1 MAGVFISYRR
11 RDSEPYADALYSEIA
26 RRLDTRDVFLDT
38 RGIAH
43 GSDFTKEIR
52 ERLSASKIVLVL
64 IGPDWLDARDA
75 KGAQRLSD
83 NQDWVRTEI
92 REAFSLGRRVIPV
105 LVRGATM
112 PLRDA
117 LPGDIAQLVDLNA
130 FVFVDFVRDV
140 PRLVDLIDRRLP
152 IAEPAVVMALAAVV
166 GAMVRT
172 SLQTSARGSAGLNS
186 ADFFPIGFYAVLGT
200 GLYYGLL
207 VLGASIATRRRL
219 GWRMEEMLR
228 ISGCAVAGAGLG
240 HMAHW
245 VMFGMSTGDAAVY
258 ALRTG
263 LWFLGIG
270 VGLAIGLRR
279 FAPNF
284 RWRTSAL
291 APLVLALAVSAAAG
305 AAVEFRSDVL
315 NGAIEAVLG
324 LQGAIRRSWLWLPIT
339 LGLGAIWAARSRI
352 RRSRLI
358 AFVSLTLPL
367 VAAMVLADLV
377 ASAAGQGVPRELLAA
392 KNAWDNALFYGAAMA
407 TLVWRINAAERMVQP
422 E

>member
-43 GSDFTKEIR
+43 GADFTKEIR
-52 ERLSASKIVLVL
+52 ERLTASKIVLVL

-75 KGAQRLSD
+75 NGVQRLSD
-83 NQDWVRTEI
+83 DEDWVRTEI
-92 REAFSLGRRVIPV
+92 REAFTLGCRVIPV
-105 LVRGATM
+105 LVRGAAM
-112 PLRDA
+112 PPRQA
-117 LPGDIAQLVDLNA
+117 LPSDIAPLADLNA

-152 IAEPAVVMALAAVV
+152 VAEPAVVMALAAVG

-172 SLQTSARGSAGLNS
+172 SLQTSARGSAGLNP

-200 GLYYGLL
+200 GLYYGTL

-228 ISGCAVAGAGLG
+228 VAGCVVGGAGLG

-245 VMFGMSTGDAAVY
+245 AVFGVTAVDTVGY

-270 VGLAIGLRR
+270 AGLAIGLRR

-284 RWRTSAL
+284 HWPPFAL
-291 APLVLALAVSAAAG
+291 ALSVLVLAVLAAAG
-305 AAVEFRSDVL
+305 AAIEFRSEEL
-315 NGAIEAVLG
+315 NGAIENVLG

-339 LGLGAIWAARSRI
+339 LGLGAIWAARSHTRG
-352 RRSRLI
+352 RRLV
-358 AFVSLTLPL
+358 AFARLTLPL
-367 VAAMVLADLV
+367 VATMILADLV
-377 ASAAGQGVPRELLAA
+377 ASAAGQGVPRELLGA
-392 KNAWDNALFYGAAMA
+392 KNAWDNALFYGATMA
-407 TLVWRINAAERMVQP
+407 TLVWRINVYERLAAP
-422 E
+422 D